1 MELLLWLLLLM
12 TSELIFRK
20 VGPKS
25 LICRECFD
33 FSLKARSNKWLKTYT
48 KSHRILSNLDTV
60 VPF

>member
-12 TSELIFRK
+12 TSELIFHK

-33 FSLKARSNKWLKTYT
+33 FSLKAR
-48 KSHRILSNLDTV
+48 
-60 VPF
+60 